1 MYSVVKRDG
10 QIVDFDVTKISS
22 AITKAFEALHKN
34 YHPSIIN
41 MLALQVTADFDPKI
55 KDNLISVESI
65 QDSVEKVLSD
75 SGLCR
80 CGKGLYLVPETAGA
94 DPEREFLPC

>member
-34 YHPSIIN
+34 YHPKHHQYAGS
-41 MLALQVTADFDPKI
+41 AVTADFDSKI
-55 KDNLISVESI
+55 KDDLISVGSA
-65 QDSVEKVLSD
+65 QDSVEKSVDSAMLHSVLP
-75 SGLCR
+75 
-80 CGKGLYLVPETAGA
+80 GLYPVSEAAGT
-94 DPEREFLPC
+94 DPERQFFPF